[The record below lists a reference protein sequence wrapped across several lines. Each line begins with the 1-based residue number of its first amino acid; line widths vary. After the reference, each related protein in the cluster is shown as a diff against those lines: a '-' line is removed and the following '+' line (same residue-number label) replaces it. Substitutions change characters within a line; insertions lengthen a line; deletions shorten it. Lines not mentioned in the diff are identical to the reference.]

1 MDENKDGRQGI
12 NETALK
18 NILVYLDGRFTTE
31 TDSDGNFEF
40 WPVAS
45 GDHYI
50 SIGIEDAPLPWGLE
64 DESAKRV
71 YVPIRGEGEI
81 DFALIKLNE

>member
-12 NETALK
+12 NEKALK
-18 NILVYLDGRFTTE
+18 NIPVYLDGRFTTE
-31 TDSDGNFEF
+31 TDSDGKFEF

-50 SIGIEDAPLPWGLE
+50 SIGIEVVPLPWGLD
-64 DESAKRV
+64 DESAKQV

-81 DFALIKLNE
+81 DFALIKLIE